1 MKHHQLQ
8 QAGKLTCPVLF
19 LQFVEL
25 YLGIPDP
32 KHRLCDQLWR
42 RLYPSALLLY
52 RIAEVRDKQAR
63 PDSIK
68 AFGEAMPPR
77 ELMGACERL
86 VQAQGRTRQLIEL
99 EDSILEH
106 TTAENTWV

>member
-1 MKHHQLQ
+1 MKHSQLQ
-8 QAGKLTCPVLF
+8 RAGKLTCPVLF
-19 LQFVEL
+19 FQFVTL
-25 YLGIPDP
+25 YLGIDDP
-32 KHRLCDQLWR
+32 THRLCAQLWK

-86 VQAQGRTRQLIEL
+86 VRAQGRTRQLIEL
-99 EDSILEH
+99 EDSLLEH
-106 TTAENTWV
+106 MTADNAWA